1 MRFIVTG
8 GAGFIGSHLTD
19 ALVAQGHDVVV
30 VDNLYAGKKENVN
43 RKAKLEK
50 VDIRRYE
57 KLLPVFRGADG
68 VFHLAAIPRVPV
80 SVINPLETT
89 EVNIQGTL
97 NVFWAAKN
105 AGVKRVVYASSSS
118 VYGNQKTLPL
128 VETMTPKPVSPYALQ
143 KHVGEE
149 FARLFKELYDFP
161 VISLRFFNVYGPRVD
176 LSSEYSLVIG
186 KFLKQRMDGKPLTI
200 FGDGEQSR
208 GFSYVTDVAAANI
221 AAMMSRKVSGAE
233 VINVGSTSGV
243 TVNRIAEL
251 IGGERQYFPP
261 RAGDILH
268 TKADLTKAKELLG
281 WEPKVDFDAGL
292 LKVKEYFGVK

>member
-1 MRFIVTG
+1 MKFIVTG

-43 RKAKLEK
+43 RKAKLKK
-50 VDIRRYE
+50 VDIRKYE
-57 KLLPVFRGADG
+57 KLLPIFQGADG

-80 SVINPLETT
+80 SVINPLETS

-128 VETMTPKPVSPYALQ
+128 VETMIPKPVSPYALQ

-149 FARLFKELYDFP
+149 FARLFKELYGFP
-161 VISLRFFNVYGPRVD
+161 IVSLRFFNVYGPRVNLD
-176 LSSEYSLVIG
+176 SEYSLVIG

-200 FGDGEQSR
+200 FGDGNQSR
-208 GFSYVTDVAAANI
+208 GFSFVTDVAAANI
-221 AAMMSRKVSGAE
+221 AAMMSQKVSGSE
-233 VINVGSTSGV
+233 VINVGSTSAV

-281 WEPKVDFDAGL
+281 WEPKVGFEAGL
-292 LKVKEYFGVK
+292 QKVKEYFNVK